1 MIRYVPSSAAEN
13 LSDALWGLT
22 RPPQYRGEA
31 DTNKMFAWIDDLQ
44 SPPHRWL
51 IVDTAFTIPVHAE
64 AELGD
69 IADILQPWID
79 DGHLPPNTNTELAE
93 LIEANRGQ
101 TLIVYD
107 AFPQLFKDMSKTYE
121 EMVVAGF
128 LAEPLFTPP

>member
-1 MIRYVPSSAAEN
+1 MILYIPSATAET

-22 RPPQYRGEA
+22 RPSQYRGNA

-51 IVDTAFTIPVHAE
+51 IVDTTFTIPVHAE

-79 DGHLPPNTNTELAE
+79 SGQLPPDTNTDLAD

-101 TLIVYD
+101 EFVIYD
-107 AFPQLFKDMSKTYE
+107 AFPDLFKDMSKTHE
-121 EMVVAGF
+121 EMVAGGL
-128 LAEPLFTPP
+128 LAE